1 MLDIPIIQIFSAVTS
16 TASAPATAMK
26 LFLPTLLLAAGGA
39 WARGFTDDCE
49 DILMWDLGEG
59 DDRDYVLEA
68 SCGHDKKR
76 VILALDM
83 CIANQGGKLVFRN
96 QLVPFHTPVP
106 LSCLDPCLNI
116 QLTWLP
122 FFFRLIQRLDELDLH
137 GVPGRGNVLWVLRRM
152 QLQGLQRKMDED
164 KREQHKRGDGVAQ
177 PKHVQCSLPM
187 SCLSKLAANLRVVRR
202 RFCVREWRLQLSF
215 RLGVGLDLGKNAN
228 LFSF

>member
-1 MLDIPIIQIFSAVTS
+1 
-16 TASAPATAMK
+16 MK

-122 FFFRLIQRLDELDLH
+122 FFFRRIQRLDELDLH